1 MNIIEE
7 IVKVGERGQI
17 VIPVKIRKQEQIG
30 TNSYVRVI
38 DIDGRIVIDK
48 IKTKPIEKVINSL
61 TSLELTDK
69 DWEDIQ
75 RERDVDR

>member
-1 MNIIEE
+1 MKVIDE

-17 VIPVKIRKQEQIG
+17 VIPAKIRKKEKINS
-30 TNSYVRVI
+30 NSYLRII

-48 IKTKPIEKVINSL
+48 IQTKSIRKVIDSL

-69 DWEDIQ
+69 DWEQILKE
-75 RERDVDR
+75 REVDR

>member
-1 MNIIEE
+1 MIDE

-17 VIPVKIRKQEQIG
+17 VIPAKIRKREKINS
-30 TNSYVRVI
+30 NSYLRII

-48 IKTKPIEKVINSL
+48 IKTKPIDKIINSL

-75 RERDVDR
+75 GEREVDR